1 MVWNQWVLN
10 CTVAQAAD
18 ASTLEFMS
26 CGSVRLP
33 CALAFSM
40 SGPYNFQI
48 NLAVIRMPMF
58 AGRLCLVLVVAV
70 LALGGRTAHAQS
82 NPMTYWTPGWLGFG
96 GNLDAGQ
103 GANPQPGLA
112 GFDGGAGGLSSRYN
126 FSNGWFVGN
135 ERGGM
140 GSGLSG
146 INQAGAFGSLQTE
159 GVQFGYT
166 FKNSAV
172 SVYGG
177 FDNLKYN
184 PGIGSAFSPFDSTPS
199 TAGYG
204 AHAGVEFK
212 PTSNLSLSLG
222 VGYTQSGRRD
232 TDSKSPSLSNASQTD
247 LVRSWR

>member
-1 MVWNQWVLN
+1 
-10 CTVAQAAD
+10 
-18 ASTLEFMS
+18 
-26 CGSVRLP
+26 
-33 CALAFSM
+33 
-40 SGPYNFQI
+40 
-48 NLAVIRMPMF
+48 MF
-58 AGRLCLVLVVAV
+58 AGRLGLVFLIAA
-70 LALGGRTAHAQS
+70 LCLGGRTAHAQS

-103 GANPQPGLA
+103 GANTQPGFA
-112 GFDGGAGGLSSRYN
+112 GFDGDAGGFVSRYN

-135 ERGGM
+135 ERGGL
-140 GSGLSG
+140 GSGLGLSG

-166 FKNSAV
+166 FKNTSVSV

-177 FDNLKYN
+177 FDSLKYN
-184 PGIGSAFSPFDSTPS
+184 PGIGSAFSPFDSTSS

-222 VGYTQSGRRD
+222 VGYTQQSGRLD
-232 TDSKSPSLSNASQTD
+232 TDTKSPSLSNASQVD
-247 LVRSWR
+247 LVRGWR